1 MARTKDA
8 SKEAHKEAHKEAT
21 RDTREGQDAL
31 RLGQQIRDLRKARQ
45 MTLAELAERVNRS
58 VGYLS
63 QVERGASSL
72 PIGVLQAISEALGVR
87 VSWFFEADNDVP
99 EHERDAIVRAS
110 GRRAMEFSGI
120 GVREELLSP
129 RLSGQLILIMTR
141 LEPGG
146 SGGEVPRQRKGEEAG
161 YVEAGQLELTI
172 GDQCHL
178 LEAGDSFSITGD
190 QPHLI
195 RNPGDIE
202 TRVVWVMT
210 GVDY

>member
-1 MARTKDA
+1 MDGNSSRAP
-8 SKEAHKEAHKEAT
+8 E
-21 RDTREGQDAL
+21 QDAL
-31 RLGQQIRDLRKARQ
+31 RLGQQIRDLRRARK
-45 MTLAELAERVNRS
+45 MTLATLAERINRS

-63 QVERGASSL
+63 QVERGTSSL
-72 PIGVLQAISEALGVR
+72 PIGVLQSISDVLGVR
-87 VSWFFEADNDVP
+87 VSWFFDADADIA
-99 EHERDAIVRAS
+99 EQERDVIVRAS
-110 GRRAMEFSGI
+110 ARRAMEFSGI

-172 GDQCHL
+172 GDQQHR

-190 QPHLI
+190 EPHLI
-195 RNPGDIE
+195 RNPGDSE
-202 TRVVWVMT
+202 TRVIWVMT
-210 GVDY
+210 GVEY